1 MNRNLWKPLLV
12 GSCLLVLAVH
22 GGPLQRGDV
31 ANDPFWFLHVDVDA
45 FKQTTFGKYALAE
58 VAKPEAQQKIAAFQ
72 AMFQF
77 DPSKDIHGLTLCGNG
92 ETPQDA
98 LLIVYADFDAAH
110 LVTIAGGAK
119 EYKSSEH
126 GTHTIHS
133 WLDDKKPDEPR
144 VYAAIVGNRVLF
156 GQKERRV
163 ADGLDVLDKTKA
175 NLTASTQYSQLADVS
190 GASII
195 GAARKIDLPA
205 SDANSEVF
213 KHSKMFM
220 LNLGEADGKINGNI
234 KMDVDSEEMAQQI
247 QSIGQGLVSL
257 MALQK
262 DKPESTRLSQALSV
276 KQEGATITVKLSIA
290 ADDVVGMAKAKAA
303 KAAAPAN

>member
-1 MNRNLWKPLLV
+1 MNRNLWKPLLA
-12 GSCLLVLAVH
+12 GSCLLALAVH
-22 GGPLQRGDV
+22 GGPLQRADV
-31 ANDPFWFLHVDVDA
+31 ANDPFWFLHVDMDA
-45 FKQTTFGKYALAE
+45 LKQTIFGKYVLTE

-72 AMFQF
+72 AMFKF

-92 ETPQDA
+92 QMPQDA

-144 VYAAIVGNRVLF
+144 VYAAIVGNRVIF
-156 GQKERRV
+156 GQKESRI

-175 NLTASTQYSQLADVS
+175 NLTASAQYTQLADVS

-195 GAARKIDLPA
+195 GAARKIELSS
-205 SDANSEVF
+205 SDANAEVF

-220 LNLGEADGKINGNI
+220 LNLGEADGRINGNI
-234 KMDVDSEEMAQQI
+234 RMDVDSEEMAQQI

-262 DKPESTRLSQALSV
+262 DKPDSNKLAQALSL
-276 KQEGATITVKLSIA
+276 KLEGATITVKLSIA
-290 ADDVVGMAKAKAA
+290 AEDLVGMAKAKAA
-303 KAAAPAN
+303 STAAPAN